1 MDLRSQTFM
10 TFSPTGKTGD
20 IMKTM
25 TLNCPDCR
33 VFNVNLLPPQESL
46 RRVFGPDEM
55 LTVAFP
61 VFGGRI
67 PTALYNRLAYIK
79 GNQSPAA
86 IVVTYGNRHYDDA
99 ILEMGDFLE
108 GHGFVPIAAAAFVAE
123 HSIVPE
129 IASGRPDAADMKAGH
144 EIRPGPQGKSRRS
157 ELRLKPDA
165 STCPGTILIKNSMGC
180 PSRQPPPRTAG
191 SAACAPPACP
201 MKAVPK
207 EHPERTDKSRCITCM
222 ACTAV
227 CPYGCRRL
235 RWINVFATK
244 KLLKRACPVVRM
256 PEYWL

>member
-129 IASGRPDAADMKAGH
+129 IAAGRPDAADMKQVTKFALALKEKIDGLSCAEAG
-144 EIRPGPQGKSRRS
+144 RVDLPGNHPYKKFDG
-157 ELRLKPDA
+157 LPFA
-165 STCPGTILIKNSMGC
+165 PTSTKDCRVCGLC
-180 PSRQPPPRTAG
+180 
-191 SAACAPPACP
+191 AAACP